1 MLWCL
6 RQKRSEFMS
15 STGKPEPEHDGVCG
29 AWTHRPREQRTVSE
43 YDFIKFSALKQLLVH
58 PSFLKNNS
66 YYENPL
72 TLQWLELGA
81 FTAMGPGSLR
91 SHMLC
96 SQKKKKKNLI
106 TIQP

>member
-6 RQKRSEFMS
+6 RQKRLEFMS
-15 STGKPEPEHDGVCG
+15 STGKPEPERDGACG
-29 AWTHRPREQRTVSE
+29 AWKYRPREQRTVSE
-43 YDFIKFSALKQLLVH
+43 YDFIRVSAPKQFLVH
-58 PSFLKNNS
+58 PSSLKNNS
-66 YYENPL
+66 YYEHSL

-81 FTAMGPGSLR
+81 FTAVGPGSLR

-96 SQKKKKKNLI
+96 SQKKNLI